1 VPERPHVLLSAAVSL
16 DGYLDDASETRL
28 RLSSEADFDRVD
40 AVRAGCDAILVGAG
54 TIRADDPRLL
64 VRAEARRAAR
74 AARGLPPDL
83 VKVTLTATG
92 DLDPGARF
100 FTTGAAPRLVYC
112 PDPAV
117 EEVRARL
124 GAVAT
129 VIGAGDPLDL
139 GRVLDD
145 LGGRGIGR
153 LMVEGGGRVHT
164 QFLAAGLAGEV
175 QVAVAPFLVGDPAA
189 PRLFGPAA
197 YPNGPGNP
205 LPLAE
210 ARPIG
215 DLVLLRYQPRPDPG
229 RDRRFL
235 AEAVALAGNCPPSAT
250 AFSVGALVAGAG
262 GEVLATGWSRE
273 GDPHDH
279 AEEAALAKVAGD
291 PLLAGATVYSSLEP
305 CTTRASRPRSCTE
318 LLLAAGVRRV
328 VLAWREPW
336 VFADCTGAE
345 DLRAAGVEVIELPEL
360 AAGVRA
366 VNAHLL

>member
-1 VPERPHVLLSAAVSL
+1 VLLSCAVSL
-16 DGYLDDASETRL
+16 DGYIDDASGTRL
-28 RLSSEADFDRVD
+28 RLSGEADFDRVD
-40 AVRAGCDAILVGAG
+40 AVRAGCDAIMTGAA

-64 VRAEARRAAR
+64 VRSEARRAAR

-83 VKVTLTATG
+83 VKVTVTATG

-100 FTTGAAPRLVYC
+100 FTTGTEPKLVYC

-117 EEVRARL
+117 DAVRARL
-124 GAVAT
+124 GPSAT
-129 VIGAGDPLDL
+129 VIGAGDPLGL

-164 QFLAAGLAGEV
+164 QLLAAGLADEL
-175 QVAVAPFLVGDPAA
+175 QVAVAPFLIGDPAA

-197 YPNGPGNP
+197 YPTDPAHP
-205 LPLAE
+205 MPLAE

-215 DLVLLRYQPRPDPG
+215 DLVLLRYELRPDPE

-235 AEAVALAGNCPPSAT
+235 LEAVALARNCPPSAT
-250 AFSVGALVAGAG
+250 AFSVGALIVGGG

-273 GDPHDH
+273 ADPHDH
-279 AEEAALAKVAGD
+279 AEEAALAKLAGD

-305 CTTRASRPRSCTE
+305 CSTRASRPRSCTE

-328 VLAWREPW
+328 VLAWREPS
-336 VFADCTGAE
+336 VFVDCTGAE
-345 DLRAAGVEVIELPEL
+345 DLRAAGVEVVELPEL
-360 AAGVRA
+360 AEGVRQA
-366 VNAHLL
+366 NAHLLDGS